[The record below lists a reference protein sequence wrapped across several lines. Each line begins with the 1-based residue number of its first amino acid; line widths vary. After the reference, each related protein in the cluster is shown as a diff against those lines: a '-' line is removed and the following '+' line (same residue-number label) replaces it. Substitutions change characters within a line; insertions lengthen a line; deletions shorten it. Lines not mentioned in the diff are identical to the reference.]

1 MDTKT
6 LSYIKNNWHKNKQ
19 EEVNGMKMKRTMTT
33 EDMQFIYGEL
43 VNLNQPDT
51 VNDAEHVLVEAE
63 MGTRKISNQYKVVT
77 IAEKLIGLYQ
87 SYKGEEEK
95 DQITINYESFLEQT
109 KSVLMTGNYL
119 NDRNYKS
126 LLVLVSSVAFN
137 THKVKMESLVTE
149 GYWEGITLEDLPM
162 QQYNTGT
169 AIQNG

>member
-1 MDTKT
+1 M
-6 LSYIKNNWHKNKQ
+6 Q
-19 EEVNGMKMKRTMTT
+19 MKRTMAT

-43 VNLNQPDT
+43 VNLNQPET
-51 VNDAEHVLVEAE
+51 VNDAEHALVEAE
-63 MGTRKISNQYKVVT
+63 MVTRKVSNQYKVVT

-137 THKVKMESLVTE
+137 THKVKMESLITE

-169 AIQNG
+169 AVQNG

>member
-1 MDTKT
+1 M
-6 LSYIKNNWHKNKQ
+6 Q
-19 EEVNGMKMKRTMTT
+19 MKRTMTT

-43 VNLNQPDT
+43 VNLNQPET

-137 THKVKMESLVTE
+137 THKVKMESLITE